1 MELIA
6 ARPLADRAVT
16 FELAT
21 RVGPEAAARVGAAQ
35 ARLAAMLEEGELP
48 GALELSRAFCSITLH
63 YDPLRGRQADLVA
76 RVRAALEDTAPAAH
90 ADGRLWRLPCC
101 YEGEDLDD
109 LAARLKLSREEIA
122 VRHAETVHEV
132 YAIGFLPGLP
142 FMGELPE
149 GFSVPRRTSPRTRV
163 PQGSVAIANGL
174 TVIYP
179 FESPG
184 GWHIVGRCPVPLF
197 DTERATP
204 ALLAAGDRVRFDPVA
219 RNEFDRIGAALDCGD
234 IDPASFAEAAR

>member
-21 RVGPEAAARVGAAQ
+21 HVGPEAAARVGAAQ
-35 ARLAAMLEEGELP
+35 ARLAGLLEAGELP

-63 YDPLRGRQADLVA
+63 YDPLEGRQADLVE
-76 RVRAALEDTAPAAH
+76 RVRAALADTDPAAPEG
-90 ADGRLWRLPCC
+90 GRLWRLPCC

-109 LAARLKLSREEIA
+109 LAERLGLSRDEIA
-122 VRHAETVHEV
+122 ARHAETLHEV

-142 FMGELPE
+142 FMGALPE
-149 GFSVPRRTSPRTRV
+149 GFAVPRRTSPRTRV

-174 TVIYP
+174 SVIYP

-197 DTERATP
+197 DPSRAEP
-204 ALLAAGDRVRFDPVA
+204 ALLAAGDRVRFAPVSREDCA
-219 RNEFDRIGAALDCGD
+219 RIGAALVRGET
-234 IDPASFAEAAR
+234 DPADYAEAAR

>member
-35 ARLAAMLEEGELP
+35 ARLAAMLESGELP

-63 YDPLRGRQADLVA
+63 YDPLQGRQADLVA
-76 RVRAALEDTAPAAH
+76 RVRLALEGTPPEAREG
-90 ADGRLWRLPCC
+90 GRLWRLPCC

-109 LAARLKLSREEIA
+109 LAARLELTREEI
-122 VRHAETVHEV
+122 VTRHAANEHHV

-197 DTERATP
+197 EAERAAP
-204 ALLAAGDRVRFDPVA
+204 ALLEAGDRVRFDPVSMK
-219 RNEFDRIGAALDCGD
+219 EFGRIEAALAQGT
-234 IDPASFAEAAR
+234 IDPASFAETAQ

>member
-35 ARLAAMLEEGELP
+35 ARLAAMLESGELP
-48 GALELSRAFCSITLH
+48 GALELTRAFCSITLH
-63 YDPLRGRQADLVA
+63 YDPLQGRQADLVA
-76 RVRAALEDTAPAAH
+76 RVRLALEDTAPEAREG
-90 ADGRLWRLPCC
+90 GRLWRLPCC

-109 LAARLKLSREEIA
+109 LAARLELTREEI
-122 VRHAETVHEV
+122 VTRHAANEHQV

-197 DTERATP
+197 EAERAAP
-204 ALLAAGDRVRFDPVA
+204 ALLEAGDRVRFDPVSIK
-219 RNEFDRIGAALDCGD
+219 EFERIGAALAQGT
-234 IDPASFAEAAR
+234 IDPASFAETAR

>member
-35 ARLAAMLEEGELP
+35 ARLAAMLESGELP

-63 YDPLRGRQADLVA
+63 YDPLQGRQADLVA
-76 RVRAALEDTAPAAH
+76 RVRVALEDTAPEAREG
-90 ADGRLWRLPCC
+90 GRLWRLPCC

-109 LAARLKLSREEIA
+109 LAARLELTREEI
-122 VRHAETVHEV
+122 VTRHAANEHQV

-197 DTERATP
+197 ETERAAP
-204 ALLAAGDRVRFDPVA
+204 ALLEAGDRVRFDPVSMK
-219 RNEFDRIGAALDCGD
+219 EFGRIEAALARGT
-234 IDPASFAEAAR
+234 IDPASFAETAR

>member
-35 ARLAAMLEEGELP
+35 ARLAAMLEAGELP
-48 GALELSRAFCSITLH
+48 GAQELSRAFCSITLH
-63 YDPLRGRQADLVA
+63 YDPLEGRQADLVD
-76 RVRAALEDTAPAAH
+76 RVRAALEDTAPATREA
-90 ADGRLWRLPCC
+90 GRLWRLPCC
-101 YEGEDLDD
+101 YEGEDLDH
-109 LAARLKLSREEIA
+109 LAERLALSREGI
-122 VRHAETVHEV
+122 VRHHAKTVHEV

-149 GFSVPRRTSPRTRV
+149 GFSVPRRSSPRTRV

-197 DTERATP
+197 DAERATP
-204 ALLAAGDRVRFDPVA
+204 ALLEAGDRVRFDPVPSD
-219 RNEFDRIGAALDCGD
+219 ECDRIGAALAQGAL
-234 IDPASFAEAAR
+234 DPASYAEAAR